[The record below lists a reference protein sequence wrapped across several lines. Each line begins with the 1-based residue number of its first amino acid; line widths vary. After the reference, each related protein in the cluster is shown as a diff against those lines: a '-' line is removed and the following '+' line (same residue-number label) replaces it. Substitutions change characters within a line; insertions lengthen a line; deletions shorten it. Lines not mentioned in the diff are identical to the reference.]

1 MKEEEEDEG
10 QKKRKKCMYRKDIS
24 EWGERNIKNIKK
36 GKLFYISD
44 ILYIILTYLI
54 YVRPNYIRIDR

>member
-1 MKEEEEDEG
+1 
-10 QKKRKKCMYRKDIS
+10 MYRKDKS